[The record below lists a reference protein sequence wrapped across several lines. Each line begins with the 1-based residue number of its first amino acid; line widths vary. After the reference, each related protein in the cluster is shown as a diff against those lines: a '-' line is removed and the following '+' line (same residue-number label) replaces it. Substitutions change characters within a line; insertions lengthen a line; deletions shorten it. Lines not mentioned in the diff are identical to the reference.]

1 MSRPVPWRIF
11 TSYAVAWLYLA
22 GFVAAE
28 VVYAALSPH
37 DQAAVLGW
45 ASTNVHNLRHD
56 PVGCLVASA
65 FVTQTFATAWPA
77 LIALAMFGANRV
89 LGNWRTALVCA
100 AGQVIGTLVSEGIV
114 GYRVSRGLLPAADRY
129 IIDVGPSYVVVSAIV
144 VALLYGSWLARAAA
158 ALDLA
163 LLVVV
168 GNIFGGLS
176 DLDVAAVGHVTA
188 MTVAAVARQRP
199 GLAAAQAAAP
209 AAPPGPGRHPRW
221 LASRAGRVLA
231 VSLGGT
237 QPRGPRWGA
246 PVIFSGSFR
255 LRRPGCPPRPEPP
268 WPVSATDALRPQVAG
283 QPGPDGRNRP

>member
-22 GFVAAE
+22 GFIAAE

-89 LGNWRTALVCA
+89 LGNWRTVLVCA
-100 AGQVIGTLVSEGIV
+100 AGQVAGTLVSEGIV

-168 GNIFGGLS
+168 GDIFGGLS

-188 MTVAAVARQRP
+188 MTVAAAL
-199 GLAAAQAAAP
+199 G
-209 AAPPGPGRHPRW
+209 
-221 LASRAGRVLA
+221 SVL
-231 VSLGGT
+231 V
-237 QPRGPRWGA
+237 W
-246 PVIFSGSFR
+246 R
-255 LRRPGCPPRPEPP
+255 LRRRQRRP
-268 WPVSATDALRPQVAG
+268 LRQDQAIAPAG
-283 QPGPDGRNRP
+283 

>member
-1 MSRPVPWRIF
+1 MSRPTPRAIF

-45 ASTNVHNLRHD
+45 ASTNVHNLRHH

-100 AGQVIGTLVSEGIV
+100 AGQVAGTLVSEGIV

-163 LLVVV
+163 LLVIV

-188 MTVAAVARQRP
+188 MTIAAALGSVLLWQLRRRQRRP
-199 GLAAAQAAAP
+199 LRQDQAVTP
-209 AAPPGPGRHPRW
+209 A
-221 LASRAGRVLA
+221 S
-231 VSLGGT
+231 
-237 QPRGPRWGA
+237 
-246 PVIFSGSFR
+246 
-255 LRRPGCPPRPEPP
+255 
-268 WPVSATDALRPQVAG
+268 
-283 QPGPDGRNRP
+283 

>member
-1 MSRPVPWRIF
+1 MTSSVAAMSRPAGWRIF

-22 GFVAAE
+22 GFIAAE
-28 VVYAALSPH
+28 VIYAALSPH

-45 ASTNVHNLRHD
+45 ASTSVHNLGHD
-56 PVGCLVASA
+56 PARCLVASA
-65 FVTQTFATAWPA
+65 FVTQTFAGAWSV

-100 AGQVIGTLVSEGIV
+100 AGQVAGTLVSEGIV

-158 ALDLA
+158 ALDLT

-188 MTVAAVARQRP
+188 MTVAAALGSVLVWQLRRQQRRP
-199 GLAAAQAAAP
+199 LSQDQAVT
-209 AAPPGPGRHPRW
+209 PRR
-221 LASRAGRVLA
+221 LTGTAGRVWA
-231 VSLGGT
+231 VWLRLT
-237 QPRGPRWGA
+237 RPR
-246 PVIFSGSFR
+246 
-255 LRRPGCPPRPEPP
+255 
-268 WPVSATDALRPQVAG
+268 
-283 QPGPDGRNRP
+283 

>member
-1 MSRPVPWRIF
+1 MSRPVARTVL

-22 GFVAAE
+22 GFIAVQVA
-28 VVYAALSPH
+28 YAALSPH
-37 DQAAVLGW
+37 NQAAVLSW
-45 ASTNVHNLRHD
+45 ASTNVHNLRHH

-65 FVTQTFATAWPA
+65 FVTQSYATAWPV

-100 AGQVIGTLVSEGIV
+100 AGQVIGTLVSEAIV
-114 GYRVSRGLLPAADRY
+114 GYRVAHGLLPAADRY

-163 LLVVV
+163 LLVFV

-188 MTVAAVARQRP
+188 MIVAAAVGSLLLWQLRRQ
-199 GLAAAQAAAP
+199 Q
-209 AAPPGPGRHPRW
+209 
-221 LASRAGRVLA
+221 
-231 VSLGGT
+231 
-237 QPRGPRWGA
+237 RGP
-246 PVIFSGSFR
+246 
-255 LRRPGCPPRPEPP
+255 LR
-268 WPVSATDALRPQVAG
+268 VG
-283 QPGPDGRNRP
+283 QADVGVG